1 MDILQLGERALFVES
16 FSGFEARRQ
25 VLEFLGH
32 YGTYVGVAYG
42 SFLFVNKD
50 GGIHNLDGRL
60 PAEFSKH
67 GLYIPYDCIELMM
80 EFPEND

>member
-1 MDILQLGERALFVES
+1 MEILQLGERALFVES
-16 FSGFEARRQ
+16 FDSFKARGQ
-25 VLEFLGH
+25 ELEFLGH
-32 YGTYVGVAYG
+32 YGNYDGVAYG

-67 GLYIPYDCIELMM
+67 GLYIPYDCIELMTK
-80 EFPEND
+80 FPEND